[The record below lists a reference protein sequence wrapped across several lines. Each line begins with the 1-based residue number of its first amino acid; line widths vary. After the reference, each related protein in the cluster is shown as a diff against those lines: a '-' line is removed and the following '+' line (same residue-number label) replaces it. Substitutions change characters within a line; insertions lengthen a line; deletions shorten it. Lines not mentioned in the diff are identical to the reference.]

1 MPANRKEASKT
12 RRSQILAEAAKV
24 FAEQGYAHAKVD
36 DIAANLKIAKGTI
49 YLYFTTKE
57 ELFLATADD
66 AMSRLQA
73 RILSRMEKIRDPF
86 AQILAG
92 VKASLEFFDNNLH
105 VIEIFIHE
113 RAEFRNRKTPTCL
126 AYRDETLR
134 VLESLLEEW
143 KALGTVRN
151 IDVKAT
157 AGMMGDLL
165 YGTVYT
171 HFLRGR
177 PHKLARLAPQIADL
191 FLAGI
196 LTPEGR
202 REYARLRPQL
212 KGKS

>member
-1 MPANRKEASKT
+1 MPAKCEEAYNI
-12 RRSQILAEAAKV
+12 RRSQILDEAAKV
-24 FAEQGYAHAKVD
+24 FAEWGYARAKVD
-36 DIAANLKIAKGTI
+36 DIAGNLGIAKGTV
-49 YLYFTTKE
+49 YRYFSSKE
-57 ELFLATADD
+57 EMFLATADG
-66 AMSRLQA
+66 AMSRLQTQ
-73 RILSRMEKIRDPF
+73 ILSAMADIRDPF

-126 AYRDETLR
+126 VYRDETLR
-134 VLESLLEEW
+134 VLEGILEEW
-143 KALGTVRN
+143 KRQRKVRD
-151 IDVKAT
+151 IDVKTT

-177 PHKLARLAPQIADL
+177 PRKLARFAPQIVDL

-196 LTPEGR
+196 LTFEGR
-202 REYARLRPQL
+202 RQYAKRRPQL
-212 KGKS
+212 KGKL